1 MTYPQSKL
9 STFFTELVCIALG
22 LMLSLMWIIIK
33 TIGDY
38 KHFSFDLF
46 YTVTNGCQF
55 QTTKII
61 SQTNLDPELN
71 IAVTLSAVVIIEMVA
86 AVIVLNIAYYKAR
99 VQIRGQQVLPLGKRI
114 ITLTLIYVITI
125 IVSFPLCVLEE
136 YINWNKSE
144 IFLAIW
150 FPLLNQCNLFVLYAA
165 STDSC
170 MCQQRKNTQAT
181 DDTDEINQT
190 NPSSH
195 PLDQPSHTTFPIPYT
210 GGFTDITEKYII
222 RSSGVNYN
230 NTGEMSPLLRP
241 GRQESSTYSV

>member
-22 LMLSLMWIIIK
+22 LMLSLMWISIK
-33 TIGDY
+33 TISGY

-46 YTVTNGCQF
+46 YTVTSGCQF

-86 AVIVLNIAYYKAR
+86 AVIVLNIAYYKAH
-99 VQIRGQQVLPLGKRI
+99 VQVRGQQVLPLGKRT
-114 ITLTLIYVITI
+114 ITIYIITI

-136 YINWNKSE
+136 YINRNESE

-150 FPLLNQCNLFVLYAA
+150 FPLLNQCNLFILYAA

-170 MCQQRKNTQAT
+170 TCQQRKNT
-181 DDTDEINQT
+181 
-190 NPSSH
+190 
-195 PLDQPSHTTFPIPYT
+195 
-210 GGFTDITEKYII
+210 
-222 RSSGVNYN
+222 
-230 NTGEMSPLLRP
+230 
-241 GRQESSTYSV
+241 